1 MAQKFIIGADGVL
14 RFGSVYLHKELL
26 APGESWCYGG
36 GFWQID
42 HARAAV
48 VLYGR
53 SFDFGLPGFDHLQRI
68 DWSGLG
74 GQPHTLYYFPQW
86 PDQSVSHPV
95 TVPRPQ
101 QPPSIPPSETRD
113 EYAPTPHTCNPDEPG
128 KQAAPVGA
136 EHLPPCKPQ
145 QSPQQPQQSPQQPQQ
160 PFLPRRIVV
169 TGGSG
174 FLGSRLVWYL
184 EQVCGYTVFAPSH
197 AEMEL
202 TDAGSCRRYLAA
214 TCPDA
219 VVHTAAIS
227 STGFCQE
234 HPEASWAVNVEGT
247 LHLLQAA
254 LQQAAQQQ
262 AALQQP
268 AQQQPASNQPS
279 ANSNQPSANSN
290 QPPIRFIYMSSD
302 QVYQNDTNLWTETFG
317 EEATDDY
324 LNHPPR
330 SIYGRHKLEMEQ
342 RAQALCPEAIGLRLT
357 WLYDSRH
364 SPAIPQA
371 PEHLRQDHGIIANL
385 QRASRE
391 GTPLKACTRERR
403 GVTNVWKVVQA
414 VAALLGKPQAPGG
427 IYNCGEECVWNS
439 YKLYQVMAI
448 TEGLDP
454 TLILPDD
461 SWARSL
467 AMDTTKLRALLS
479 S

>member
-1 MAQKFIIGADGVL
+1 MAQTFIIGADGVL

-48 VLYGR
+48 ALYGR
-53 SFDFGLPGFDHLQRI
+53 SFDFGLPGFYHLRRI

-74 GQPHTLYYFPQW
+74 GQPHTLFYYPQW
-86 PDQSVSHPV
+86 PDQSMVRPI

-101 QPPSIPPSETRD
+101 QP
-113 EYAPTPHTCNPDEPG
+113 
-128 KQAAPVGA
+128 
-136 EHLPPCKPQ
+136 
-145 QSPQQPQQSPQQPQQ
+145 QQPSLQ
-160 PFLPRRIVV
+160 PRRIVV

-174 FLGSRLVWYL
+174 FLGSRVVWYL

-197 AEMEL
+197 AEMDL
-202 TDAGSCRRYLAA
+202 TDADSCRRYLAA
-214 TCPDA
+214 TRPDA

-254 LQQAAQQQ
+254 SNQQS
-262 AALQQP
+262 
-268 AQQQPASNQPS
+268 ASND
-279 ANSNQPSANSN
+279 
-290 QPPIRFIYMSSD
+290 QPPLRFIYMSSD

-342 RAQALCPEAIGLRLT
+342 RVQALSPAAIGLRLT

-364 SPAIPQA
+364 DPAIPQA
-371 PEHLRQDHGIIANL
+371 PEQLRQDHGLIANL

-403 GVTNVWKVVQA
+403 GVTNVWKVVQ
-414 VAALLGKPQAPGG
+414 VIAALLEKPHAPGG

-454 TLILPDD
+454 ALILPDD
-461 SWARSL
+461 TWARSL
-467 AMDTTKLRALLS
+467 AMNTTKLRALLS

>member
-74 GQPHTLYYFPQW
+74 GQPHTLFYFPQW

-136 EHLPPCKPQ
+136 EHLPPCK
-145 QSPQQPQQSPQQPQQ
+145 PQQSPQQPQQ

-262 AALQQP
+262 ADLQQP

-414 VAALLGKPQAPGG
+414 VAALLGRPQAPGG

>member
-48 VLYGR
+48 ALYGR
-53 SFDFGLPGFDHLQRI
+53 SFDFGLPGFDHLRRI

-74 GQPHTLYYFPQW
+74 GQPHTLFYYPHW
-86 PDQSVSHPV
+86 PDQSVGRPI
-95 TVPRPQ
+95 TVPRP
-101 QPPSIPPSETRD
+101 
-113 EYAPTPHTCNPDEPG
+113 H
-128 KQAAPVGA
+128 
-136 EHLPPCKPQ
+136 
-145 QSPQQPQQSPQQPQQ
+145 QPQQ
-160 PFLPRRIVV
+160 PSLQPRRIVV

-174 FLGSRLVWYL
+174 FLGSRVAWYL

-197 AEMEL
+197 AEMDL
-202 TDAGSCRRYLAA
+202 TDADSCRRYLAA
-214 TCPDA
+214 TRPDA

-254 LQQAAQQQ
+254 LQQ
-262 AALQQP
+262 
-268 AQQQPASNQPS
+268 S
-279 ANSNQPSANSN
+279 ANN
-290 QPPIRFIYMSSD
+290 QPPLRFIYMSSD

-342 RAQALCPEAIGLRLT
+342 RVQALSPAAIGLRLT

-454 TLILPDD
+454 ALILPDD

>member
-48 VLYGR
+48 ALYGR

-74 GQPHTLYYFPQW
+74 GQPHTLFYYPHW
-86 PDQSVSHPV
+86 PDQSVGRPI
-95 TVPRPQ
+95 TVPRPH
-101 QPPSIPPSETRD
+101 QPPQPSL
-113 EYAPTPHTCNPDEPG
+113 
-128 KQAAPVGA
+128 Q
-136 EHLPPCKPQ
+136 
-145 QSPQQPQQSPQQPQQ
+145 
-160 PFLPRRIVV
+160 PRRIVV

-174 FLGSRLVWYL
+174 FLGSRVVWYL

-197 AEMEL
+197 AEMDL
-202 TDAGSCRRYLAA
+202 TDADSCRRYLAA
-214 TCPDA
+214 TRPDA

-234 HPEASWAVNVEGT
+234 HPEASWAVNVKGT

-254 LQQAAQQQ
+254 LQQTEQ
-262 AALQQP
+262 QQP
-268 AQQQPASNQPS
+268 AQQQAASNQQS
-279 ANSNQPSANSN
+279 ASND
-290 QPPIRFIYMSSD
+290 QPPLRFIYMSSD

-342 RAQALCPEAIGLRLT
+342 RVQALSPAAIGLRLT

-364 SPAIPQA
+364 DPAIPQA
-371 PEHLRQDHGIIANL
+371 PEQLRQDHGLIANL

-403 GVTNVWKVVQA
+403 GVTNVWKVVQ
-414 VAALLGKPQAPGG
+414 VIAALLEKPHAPGG

-454 TLILPDD
+454 ALILPDD

>member
-1 MAQKFIIGADGVL
+1 M
-14 RFGSVYLHKELL
+14 
-26 APGESWCYGG
+26 
-36 GFWQID
+36 
-42 HARAAV
+42 
-48 VLYGR
+48 
-53 SFDFGLPGFDHLQRI
+53 
-68 DWSGLG
+68 
-74 GQPHTLYYFPQW
+74 
-86 PDQSVSHPV
+86 
-95 TVPRPQ
+95 
-101 QPPSIPPSETRD
+101 
-113 EYAPTPHTCNPDEPG
+113 
-128 KQAAPVGA
+128 
-136 EHLPPCKPQ
+136 
-145 QSPQQPQQSPQQPQQ
+145 
-160 PFLPRRIVV
+160 V

-174 FLGSRLVWYL
+174 FLGSRVAWYL

-197 AEMEL
+197 AEMDL
-202 TDAGSCRRYLAA
+202 TEADSCRRYLAA
-214 TCPDA
+214 THPDA

-254 LQQAAQQQ
+254 SNQQS
-262 AALQQP
+262 
-268 AQQQPASNQPS
+268 ASND
-279 ANSNQPSANSN
+279 
-290 QPPIRFIYMSSD
+290 QPPLRFIYMSSD

-342 RAQALCPEAIGLRLT
+342 RVQALSPAAIGLRLT

-364 SPAIPQA
+364 DPAIPQA
-371 PEHLRQDHGIIANL
+371 PEQLRQDHGLIANL

-403 GVTNVWKVVQA
+403 GVTNVWKVVQ
-414 VAALLGKPQAPGG
+414 VIAALLEKPHAPGG

>member
-74 GQPHTLYYFPQW
+74 GQPHTLFYFPQW

-113 EYAPTPHTCNPDEPG
+113 EYAHTPHTCNPDEPG

-145 QSPQQPQQSPQQPQQ
+145 QSPQQPQQSPQQPQQSPQQ

-262 AALQQP
+262 ADLQQP
-268 AQQQPASNQPS
+268 AQQQPA
-279 ANSNQPSANSN
+279 SNQPSANSN

>member
-48 VLYGR
+48 ALYGR
-53 SFDFGLPGFDHLQRI
+53 SFDFGLPGFDHLRRI

-74 GQPHTLYYFPQW
+74 GQPHTLFYYPQW
-86 PDQSVSHPV
+86 PDQSVGRPI
-95 TVPRPQ
+95 TVPRPH
-101 QPPSIPPSETRD
+101 QPPQPSLQ
-113 EYAPTPHTCNPDEPG
+113 H
-128 KQAAPVGA
+128 
-136 EHLPPCKPQ
+136 
-145 QSPQQPQQSPQQPQQ
+145 
-160 PFLPRRIVV
+160 RRIVV

-174 FLGSRLVWYL
+174 FLGSRVAWYL

-197 AEMEL
+197 AEMDL
-202 TDAGSCRRYLAA
+202 TDADSCRRYLAA
-214 TCPDA
+214 TRPDA

-254 LQQAAQQQ
+254 LQQTEQ
-262 AALQQP
+262 QQP
-268 AQQQPASNQPS
+268 AQQQAACNQQSASND
-279 ANSNQPSANSN
+279 
-290 QPPIRFIYMSSD
+290 QPPLRFIYMSSD

-330 SIYGRHKLEMEQ
+330 SIYGCHKLEME
-342 RAQALCPEAIGLRLT
+342 RRVQALSPAAIGLRLT

-364 SPAIPQA
+364 DPAIPQA
-371 PEHLRQDHGIIANL
+371 PERLRQDHGLIANL

-403 GVTNVWKVVQA
+403 GVTNVWKVVQ
-414 VAALLGKPQAPGG
+414 VIAALLEKPHAPGG

>member
-145 QSPQQPQQSPQQPQQ
+145 QSPQQPQQ

-254 LQQAAQQQ
+254 LQQAAQQQAAQQQ

-427 IYNCGEECVWNS
+427 IYNCGEECAWNS
-439 YKLYQVMAI
+439 YKLYQVMAVS
-448 TEGLDP
+448 EGIDP

>member
-136 EHLPPCKPQ
+136 EHLPPCKP
-145 QSPQQPQQSPQQPQQ
+145 PQSPQQPQQ

-268 AQQQPASNQPS
+268 AQQQPA
-279 ANSNQPSANSN
+279 SNQPSANSN

>member
-48 VLYGR
+48 ALYGR

-74 GQPHTLYYFPQW
+74 GQPHTLFYYPQW
-86 PDQSVSHPV
+86 PDQSMVRPI

-101 QPPSIPPSETRD
+101 QP
-113 EYAPTPHTCNPDEPG
+113 
-128 KQAAPVGA
+128 
-136 EHLPPCKPQ
+136 
-145 QSPQQPQQSPQQPQQ
+145 QQPSLQ
-160 PFLPRRIVV
+160 PRRIVV

-174 FLGSRLVWYL
+174 FLGSRVAWYL

-197 AEMEL
+197 AEMDL
-202 TDAGSCRRYLAA
+202 TDADSCRRYLAA
-214 TCPDA
+214 THPDA

-254 LQQAAQQQ
+254 SNQQS
-262 AALQQP
+262 
-268 AQQQPASNQPS
+268 ASND
-279 ANSNQPSANSN
+279 
-290 QPPIRFIYMSSD
+290 QPPLRFIYMSSD

-342 RAQALCPEAIGLRLT
+342 RVQALSPAAIGLRLT

-364 SPAIPQA
+364 DPAIPQA
-371 PEHLRQDHGIIANL
+371 PERLRQDHGLIASL

-403 GVTNVWKVVQA
+403 GVTNVWKVVQ
-414 VAALLGKPQAPGG
+414 VIAALLEKPHAPGG

-454 TLILPDD
+454 ALILPDD

-467 AMDTTKLRALLS
+467 AMNTTKLRALLS

>member
-145 QSPQQPQQSPQQPQQ
+145 QSPQQPQQ

-219 VVHTAAIS
+219 VVHAAAIS

-254 LQQAAQQQ
+254 LQQPAQQQ
-262 AALQQP
+262 AAQQQPAQQQADLQQP
-268 AQQQPASNQPS
+268 AQQQPASDQPS

-427 IYNCGEECVWNS
+427 IYNCGEECVCNS
-439 YKLYQVMAI
+439 YKL
-448 TEGLDP
+448 
-454 TLILPDD
+454 
-461 SWARSL
+461 
-467 AMDTTKLRALLS
+467 
-479 S
+479 

>member
-74 GQPHTLYYFPQW
+74 GQPHTLFYFPQW

-136 EHLPPCKPQ
+136 EHLPPCK
-145 QSPQQPQQSPQQPQQ
+145 PQQSPQQPQQ

-268 AQQQPASNQPS
+268 AQQQPA
-279 ANSNQPSANSN
+279 SNQPSANSN

>member
-48 VLYGR
+48 ALYGR
-53 SFDFGLPGFDHLQRI
+53 SFDFGLPSFDHLRRI

-74 GQPHTLYYFPQW
+74 GQPHTLFYYPQW
-86 PDQSVSHPV
+86 PDQSVGRPI
-95 TVPRPQ
+95 TVPRP
-101 QPPSIPPSETRD
+101 
-113 EYAPTPHTCNPDEPG
+113 H
-128 KQAAPVGA
+128 
-136 EHLPPCKPQ
+136 
-145 QSPQQPQQSPQQPQQ
+145 QPQQ
-160 PFLPRRIVV
+160 PSLTRRIVV

-174 FLGSRLVWYL
+174 FLGSRVAWYL

-197 AEMEL
+197 AEMDL
-202 TDAGSCRRYLAA
+202 TDADSCRRYLAA
-214 TCPDA
+214 TRPDA

-234 HPEASWAVNVEGT
+234 HPETSWAVNVEGT

-254 LQQAAQQQ
+254 LQQ
-262 AALQQP
+262 
-268 AQQQPASNQPS
+268 S
-279 ANSNQPSANSN
+279 ANN
-290 QPPIRFIYMSSD
+290 QPPLRFIYMSSD

-342 RAQALCPEAIGLRLT
+342 RVQALSPAAIGLRLT

-364 SPAIPQA
+364 DPAIPQA
-371 PEHLRQDHGIIANL
+371 PERLRQDHGLIANL

-403 GVTNVWKVVQA
+403 GVTNVWKVVQ
-414 VAALLGKPQAPGG
+414 VIAALLEKPHAPGG

-454 TLILPDD
+454 ALILPDD

-467 AMDTTKLRALLS
+467 AMNTTKLRALLS

>member
-1 MAQKFIIGADGVL
+1 M
-14 RFGSVYLHKELL
+14 
-26 APGESWCYGG
+26 
-36 GFWQID
+36 
-42 HARAAV
+42 
-48 VLYGR
+48 
-53 SFDFGLPGFDHLQRI
+53 
-68 DWSGLG
+68 
-74 GQPHTLYYFPQW
+74 
-86 PDQSVSHPV
+86 
-95 TVPRPQ
+95 
-101 QPPSIPPSETRD
+101 
-113 EYAPTPHTCNPDEPG
+113 
-128 KQAAPVGA
+128 
-136 EHLPPCKPQ
+136 
-145 QSPQQPQQSPQQPQQ
+145 
-160 PFLPRRIVV
+160 V

-174 FLGSRLVWYL
+174 FLGSRVAWYL

-197 AEMEL
+197 AEMDL
-202 TDAGSCRRYLAA
+202 TDADSCRRYLAA
-214 TCPDA
+214 TRPDA

-254 LQQAAQQQ
+254 LQQTEQ
-262 AALQQP
+262 QQP
-268 AQQQPASNQPS
+268 AQQQAACNQQSASND
-279 ANSNQPSANSN
+279 
-290 QPPIRFIYMSSD
+290 QPPLRFIYMSSD

-330 SIYGRHKLEMEQ
+330 SIYGCHKLEME
-342 RAQALCPEAIGLRLT
+342 RRVQALSPAAIGLRLT

-364 SPAIPQA
+364 DPAIPQA
-371 PEHLRQDHGIIANL
+371 PERLRQDHGLIANL

-403 GVTNVWKVVQA
+403 GVTNVWKVVQ
-414 VAALLGKPQAPGG
+414 VIAALLEKPHAPGG

-454 TLILPDD
+454 ALILPDD
-461 SWARSL
+461 TWARSL
-467 AMDTTKLRALLS
+467 AMNTTKLRALLS

>member
-48 VLYGR
+48 ALYGR

-74 GQPHTLYYFPQW
+74 GQPHTLFYYPQW
-86 PDQSVSHPV
+86 PDQSMVRPI

-101 QPPSIPPSETRD
+101 QP
-113 EYAPTPHTCNPDEPG
+113 
-128 KQAAPVGA
+128 
-136 EHLPPCKPQ
+136 
-145 QSPQQPQQSPQQPQQ
+145 QQPSLQ
-160 PFLPRRIVV
+160 PRRIVV

-174 FLGSRLVWYL
+174 FLGSRVAWYL

-197 AEMEL
+197 AEMDL
-202 TDAGSCRRYLAA
+202 TDADSCRRYLAA
-214 TCPDA
+214 TRPDT

-254 LQQAAQQQ
+254 SNQQS
-262 AALQQP
+262 
-268 AQQQPASNQPS
+268 ASND
-279 ANSNQPSANSN
+279 
-290 QPPIRFIYMSSD
+290 QPPLRFIYMSSD

-342 RAQALCPEAIGLRLT
+342 RVQALSPAAIGLRLT

-364 SPAIPQA
+364 DPAIPQA
-371 PEHLRQDHGIIANL
+371 PEQLRQDHGLIANL

-403 GVTNVWKVVQA
+403 GVTNVWKVVQ
-414 VAALLGKPQAPGG
+414 VIAALLEKPHAPGG

-454 TLILPDD
+454 ALILPDD

>member
-48 VLYGR
+48 ALYGR

-74 GQPHTLYYFPQW
+74 GQPHTLFYYPHW
-86 PDQSVSHPV
+86 PDQSVGRPI
-95 TVPRPQ
+95 TVPRPH
-101 QPPSIPPSETRD
+101 QPPQPSLQ
-113 EYAPTPHTCNPDEPG
+113 H
-128 KQAAPVGA
+128 
-136 EHLPPCKPQ
+136 
-145 QSPQQPQQSPQQPQQ
+145 
-160 PFLPRRIVV
+160 RRIVV

-174 FLGSRLVWYL
+174 FLGSRVAWYL

-197 AEMEL
+197 AEMDL
-202 TDAGSCRRYLAA
+202 TDADSCRRYLAA
-214 TCPDA
+214 THPDA

-254 LQQAAQQQ
+254 SNQQS
-262 AALQQP
+262 
-268 AQQQPASNQPS
+268 ASND
-279 ANSNQPSANSN
+279 
-290 QPPIRFIYMSSD
+290 QPPLRFIYMSSD

-342 RAQALCPEAIGLRLT
+342 RVQALSPAAIGLRLT

-364 SPAIPQA
+364 DPAIPQA
-371 PEHLRQDHGIIANL
+371 PEQLRQDHGLIANL

-403 GVTNVWKVVQA
+403 GVTNVWKVVQ
-414 VAALLGKPQAPGG
+414 VIAALLEKPHAPGG

>member
-48 VLYGR
+48 ALYGR

-74 GQPHTLYYFPQW
+74 GQPHTRFYYPQW
-86 PDQSVSHPV
+86 PDQCVGRPI

-101 QPPSIPPSETRD
+101 QAPQPSLQT
-113 EYAPTPHTCNPDEPG
+113 
-128 KQAAPVGA
+128 
-136 EHLPPCKPQ
+136 
-145 QSPQQPQQSPQQPQQ
+145 
-160 PFLPRRIVV
+160 RRIVV

-174 FLGSRLVWYL
+174 FLGSRVVWYL

-197 AEMEL
+197 AEMDL
-202 TDAGSCRRYLAA
+202 TDADSCRRYLAA
-214 TCPDA
+214 TRPDA

-254 LQQAAQQQ
+254 LQQTEQQQPVQQQ
-262 AALQQP
+262 AALQQ
-268 AQQQPASNQPS
+268 S
-279 ANSNQPSANSN
+279 ANN
-290 QPPIRFIYMSSD
+290 QPPLRCIYMSSD

-342 RAQALCPEAIGLRLT
+342 RVQALSPAAIGLRLT

-364 SPAIPQA
+364 DPAIPQA
-371 PEHLRQDHGIIANL
+371 PERLRQDHGLIANL

-403 GVTNVWKVVQA
+403 GVTNVWKVVQ
-414 VAALLGKPQAPGG
+414 VIAALLEKPHAPGG

-454 TLILPDD
+454 ALILPDD

>member
-48 VLYGR
+48 ALYGR
-53 SFDFGLPGFDHLQRI
+53 SFDFGLPGFDHLRRI

-74 GQPHTLYYFPQW
+74 GQPHTLFYYPQW
-86 PDQSVSHPV
+86 PDQSVGRPI
-95 TVPRPQ
+95 TVPRP
-101 QPPSIPPSETRD
+101 
-113 EYAPTPHTCNPDEPG
+113 H
-128 KQAAPVGA
+128 
-136 EHLPPCKPQ
+136 
-145 QSPQQPQQSPQQPQQ
+145 QPQQ
-160 PFLPRRIVV
+160 PSLQPRRIVV

-174 FLGSRLVWYL
+174 FLGSRVAWYL

-197 AEMEL
+197 AEMDL
-202 TDAGSCRRYLAA
+202 TDADSCRRYLAA
-214 TCPDA
+214 TRPDA
-219 VVHTAAIS
+219 VIHTAAIS

-247 LHLLQAA
+247 LHLLQTA
-254 LQQAAQQQ
+254 LQQTEQ
-262 AALQQP
+262 QQP
-268 AQQQPASNQPS
+268 AQQQAASN
-279 ANSNQPSANSN
+279 N
-290 QPPIRFIYMSSD
+290 QPPLRFIYMSSD

-330 SIYGRHKLEMEQ
+330 SIYGRHKLEME
-342 RAQALCPEAIGLRLT
+342 RRVQALSPAAIGLRLT

-364 SPAIPQA
+364 DPAIPQA
-371 PEHLRQDHGIIANL
+371 PERLRQDHGLIANL

-403 GVTNVWKVVQA
+403 GVTNVWKVVQ
-414 VAALLGKPQAPGG
+414 VIAALLEKPHAPGG

-454 TLILPDD
+454 ALILPDD

>member
-48 VLYGR
+48 ALYGR

-74 GQPHTLYYFPQW
+74 GQPHTLFYYPQW
-86 PDQSVSHPV
+86 PDQSMVRPI

-101 QPPSIPPSETRD
+101 QPHSIPSSEARN
-113 EYAPTPHTCNPDEPG
+113 EYAPTPHHCNQDEPG
-128 KQAAPVGA
+128 KQTAPVGA
-136 EHLPPCKPQ
+136 EYLPPCKPQ
-145 QSPQQPQQSPQQPQQ
+145 QSPQQAPQPSLQ
-160 PFLPRRIVV
+160 PRRIVV

-174 FLGSRLVWYL
+174 FLGSRVVWYL

-197 AEMEL
+197 AEMDL
-202 TDAGSCRRYLAA
+202 TDADSCRRYLAA
-214 TCPDA
+214 TRPDA

-234 HPEASWAVNVEGT
+234 HPEASWAVNVKGT

-254 LQQAAQQQ
+254 LQQTEQ
-262 AALQQP
+262 QQP
-268 AQQQPASNQPS
+268 AQQQAASNQQS
-279 ANSNQPSANSN
+279 ASND
-290 QPPIRFIYMSSD
+290 QPPLRFIYMSSD

-342 RAQALCPEAIGLRLT
+342 RVQALSPAAIGLRLT

-364 SPAIPQA
+364 DPAIPQA
-371 PEHLRQDHGIIANL
+371 PEQLRQDHGLIANL

-403 GVTNVWKVVQA
+403 GVTNVWKVVQ
-414 VAALLGKPQAPGG
+414 VIAALLEKPHAPGG

>member
-14 RFGSVYLHKELL
+14 RFGSVYLHQELL

-48 VLYGR
+48 ALYGR

-74 GQPHTLYYFPQW
+74 GQPHTLFYYPQW
-86 PDQSVSHPV
+86 PDQSMVRPI
-95 TVPRPQ
+95 TVPRPH
-101 QPPSIPPSETRD
+101 QPPQPSLQ
-113 EYAPTPHTCNPDEPG
+113 H
-128 KQAAPVGA
+128 
-136 EHLPPCKPQ
+136 
-145 QSPQQPQQSPQQPQQ
+145 
-160 PFLPRRIVV
+160 RRIVV

-174 FLGSRLVWYL
+174 FLGSRVVWYL

-197 AEMEL
+197 AEMDL
-202 TDAGSCRRYLAA
+202 TDADSCRRYLAA
-214 TCPDA
+214 THPDA

-254 LQQAAQQQ
+254 LQQ
-262 AALQQP
+262 
-268 AQQQPASNQPS
+268 S
-279 ANSNQPSANSN
+279 ANN
-290 QPPIRFIYMSSD
+290 QPPLRFIYMSSD

-330 SIYGRHKLEMEQ
+330 SIYGCHKLEME
-342 RAQALCPEAIGLRLT
+342 RRVQALSPAAIGLRLT

-364 SPAIPQA
+364 DPAIPQA
-371 PEHLRQDHGIIANL
+371 PERLRQDHGLIANL

-403 GVTNVWKVVQA
+403 GVTNVWKVVQ
-414 VAALLGKPQAPGG
+414 VIAALLEKPHAPGG

-454 TLILPDD
+454 ALILPDD

>member
-74 GQPHTLYYFPQW
+74 GQPHTLFYFPQW

-136 EHLPPCKPQ
+136 EHLPPCK
-145 QSPQQPQQSPQQPQQ
+145 PQQSPQQPQQ

-254 LQQAAQQQ
+254 LQQ
-262 AALQQP
+262 P
-268 AQQQPASNQPS
+268 AQQQPA
-279 ANSNQPSANSN
+279 SNQPSANSN

>member
-145 QSPQQPQQSPQQPQQ
+145 QSPQQPQQ

-268 AQQQPASNQPS
+268 AQQQPA
-279 ANSNQPSANSN
+279 SNQPSANSN

>member
-145 QSPQQPQQSPQQPQQ
+145 QSPQQPQQ

-262 AALQQP
+262 ADLQQP

>member
-48 VLYGR
+48 ALYGR

-74 GQPHTLYYFPQW
+74 GQPHTLFYYPHW
-86 PDQSVSHPV
+86 PDQSVGRPI
-95 TVPRPQ
+95 TVPRPH
-101 QPPSIPPSETRD
+101 QPPQPSLQ
-113 EYAPTPHTCNPDEPG
+113 H
-128 KQAAPVGA
+128 
-136 EHLPPCKPQ
+136 
-145 QSPQQPQQSPQQPQQ
+145 
-160 PFLPRRIVV
+160 RRIVV

-174 FLGSRLVWYL
+174 FLGSRVAWYL

-197 AEMEL
+197 AEMDL
-202 TDAGSCRRYLAA
+202 TDADSCRRYLAA
-214 TCPDA
+214 TRPDA

-254 LQQAAQQQ
+254 LQQTEQ
-262 AALQQP
+262 QQP
-268 AQQQPASNQPS
+268 AQQQAACNQQSASND
-279 ANSNQPSANSN
+279 
-290 QPPIRFIYMSSD
+290 QPPLRFIYMSSD

-330 SIYGRHKLEMEQ
+330 SIYGCHKLEME
-342 RAQALCPEAIGLRLT
+342 RRVQALSPAAIGLRLT

-364 SPAIPQA
+364 DPAIPQA
-371 PEHLRQDHGIIANL
+371 PERLRQDHGLIANL

-403 GVTNVWKVVQA
+403 GVTNVWKVVQ
-414 VAALLGKPQAPGG
+414 VIAALLEKPHAPGG